1 MLRLLKAPLHRAA
14 ACGRPGAGP
23 AWSGATVVVGSGR
36 SSRPVRGLQ
45 RRRCSERR
53 ADGGRA
59 EGHWR
64 SGRGGGEEDVL
75 GWEERRSR
83 SRRLKGSPWYRVREY
98 GTSKQGR
105 EPWEGCKPGHHALH
119 HRHGAFP
126 VCLPA
131 SLAWELLDGACCSVA
146 KLFPTLCAGLY
157 ALCKD
162 CSPPGSSVLTLSQ
175 SFSDSWPL
183 SP

>member
-1 MLRLLKAPLHRAA
+1 MERSDGGGGIRQEQQTSERAA
-14 ACGRPGAGP
+14 VPKVFREE
-23 AWSGATVVVGSGR
+23 
-36 SSRPVRGLQ
+36 SRR
-45 RRRCSERR
+45 
-53 ADGGRA
+53 GRA